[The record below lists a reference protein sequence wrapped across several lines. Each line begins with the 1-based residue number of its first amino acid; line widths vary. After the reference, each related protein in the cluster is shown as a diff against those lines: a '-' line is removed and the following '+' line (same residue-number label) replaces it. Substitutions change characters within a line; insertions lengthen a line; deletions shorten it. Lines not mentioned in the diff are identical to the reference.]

1 MAIFGAGHT
10 FLAMHGLDARVLS
23 MAAAGFGVKNPRH
36 DVGGFVTNVGI
47 TFELKEL
54 IPWGESR
61 VALGYADGYS
71 RPQPVPL
78 HVAAWLFRAQM
89 NHVAGRK

>member
-10 FLAMHGLDARVLS
+10 FLTMRGLDARVLS

-54 IPWGESR
+54 IP
-61 VALGYADGYS
+61 
-71 RPQPVPL
+71 
-78 HVAAWLFRAQM
+78 
-89 NHVAGRK
+89 